1 MKMEI
6 PKNSTVCFIGDSITA
21 AEKYVRIL
29 VDYFVL
35 NYPEKHIMFHNVAV
49 PGTSAPEAINNWDRQ
64 FIKRNPTH
72 ATVMFGMNDMNRVLY
87 ADSAKITDELL
98 EKRAA
103 AIERYKTNL
112 SKIHSLLGDTPH
124 LFMTPTPHDE
134 SPEIESPLY
143 GGYDEAL
150 SKGAAH
156 ILENYKYA
164 LDIRTPFKEANDQ
177 RLVKTIVGPD
187 RVHPG
192 NIGHAVIAHTILK
205 GLGFSDLRLPLWDS
219 TITDEEKAVMRHLGI
234 EENPAPKNPYSDER
248 SRLARKVIDFYY
260 VEMNV
265 LAGVDLRDE
274 ELVTKRLKEQLAMPI
289 EQWRIDSYTDYL
301 ENRHTL
307 PEREA
312 AAVEA
317 MEKMYNA

>member
-1 MKMEI
+1 MEFK
-6 PKNSTVCFIGDSITA
+6 KNDSLCFIGDSITA
-21 AEKYVRIL
+21 AEKYVRII

-35 NYPEKHIMFHNVAV
+35 NYPEKHIMFHNVGV
-49 PGTSAPEAINNWDRQ
+49 PGTAMPEAINNWDRQ
-64 FIKRNPTH
+64 FVMRKPTH

-87 ADSAKITDELL
+87 ADSAKVTDELL
-98 EKRAA
+98 EKRRG
-103 AIERYKTNL
+103 AIERYKANL
-112 SKIHSLLGDTPH
+112 GKIHSLLGDTPH
-124 LFMTPTPHDE
+124 LFLTPTPHDE

-143 GGYDEAL
+143 GGYDLAL
-150 SKGAAH
+150 KEGADY
-156 ILENYKYA
+156 ILANYKNVI
-164 LDIRTPFKEANDQ
+164 DVRTPFKAANDK

-192 NIGHAVIAHTILK
+192 NIGHAMIAKTILA
-205 GLGFSDLRLPLWDS
+205 GFGFEDLRLPLWDS
-219 TITDEEKAVMRHLGI
+219 TITEEEKAVMKKLGI
-234 EENPAPKNPYSDER
+234 EENPAPKNPFSDER

-274 ELVTKRLKEQLAMPI
+274 ELVTAKLKEFLSMPI

-312 AAVEA
+312 AAIEA
-317 MEKMYNA
+317 MKKMYTA